1 MTRTLP
7 IGATIIVPWQGS
19 EMVAR
24 VAALRGSYP
33 RVEVIAQLSPGSSE
47 LEEDHAPTVAVPFR
61 DVRWVRAPVRTN
73 GVAAGR

>member
-7 IGATIIVPWQGS
+7 IGATIIVPWQGT
-19 EMVAR
+19 EMLAR

-33 RVEVIAQLSPGSSE
+33 RVEVIAQLSPVSSE
-47 LEEDHAPTVAVPFR
+47 LAPTVAVPFR